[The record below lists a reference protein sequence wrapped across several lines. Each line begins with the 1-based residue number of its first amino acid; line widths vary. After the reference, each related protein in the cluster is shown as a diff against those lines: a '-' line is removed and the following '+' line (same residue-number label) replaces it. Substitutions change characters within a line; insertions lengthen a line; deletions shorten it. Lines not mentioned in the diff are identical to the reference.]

1 MCCNYAQ
8 LYFFE
13 GRCSICLFLK
23 DVPSAAGEFG
33 KERDV
38 IVQTKDISLRTDTNM
53 TPKNIN
59 FMCHLNGQ
67 TKERLYIKG
76 FADLIYTAFLST
88 EG

>member
-1 MCCNYAQ
+1 MPV
-8 LYFFE
+8 FK
-13 GRCSICLFLK
+13 R
-23 DVPSAAGEFG
+23 DVPSAAE
-33 KERDV
+33 ER
-38 IVQTKDISLRTDTNM
+38 ISEGTRCNCTGTKDISLRTDTNM

>member
-23 DVPSAAGEFG
+23 DVPSAAEEFW

-38 IVQTKDISLRTDTNM
+38 IVPTKDINLRTDTK
-53 TPKNIN
+53 PIPRNIN
-59 FMCHLNGQ
+59 FMCHLNG
-67 TKERLYIKG
+67 
-76 FADLIYTAFLST
+76 
-88 EG
+88 